1 MQQRLPK
8 DGEKLVTIF
17 GPVALDADNTPAAL
31 DIRGYE
37 VVELYIGVGI
47 GGVTFSDTDKVEFT
61 LTDADYDDTTG
72 LVGSFGNVSTGEVY
86 DANEDAV
93 TVTSGVIK
101 SLVAAHAAAAVY
113 RFSYVGQKGALKLL
127 ANFSG
132 THGAATPL
140 FAFLRLS
147 KGRNAPAI

>member
-8 DGEKLVTIF
+8 DGEKIVSIF

-31 DIRGYE
+31 DIRGYQN
-37 VVELYIGVGI
+37 VELYLGIGV
-47 GGVTFSDTDKVEFT
+47 GGVTFSGTDKIEFT

-72 LVGSFGNVSTGEVY
+72 LVGTFGDVATGELY
-86 DANEDAV
+86 DANEDSV
-93 TVTSGVIK
+93 TLTTGIFK
-101 SLVAAHAAAAVY
+101 SLIAAHAAAAVY
-113 RFSYVGQKGALKLL
+113 RYSYVGQKGALKLL

-147 KGRNAPAI
+147 NGRNAPAI